1 MGGGIFQVWGLFLLA
16 PAPDSSSVSFF
27 SHHSLF
33 LLLPALPFQ
42 AQQAQQGFGES
53 LAFLPGLGGENVR
66 EKGYLI
72 SRHVALT
79 LPVFLRGGACT
90 RWFRFQGQ
98 CSDRVGRASPPAGN
112 YGMCLFGSRCSLVKH
127 LFLRGGQASSGEW
140 MCARKTVGPDLRLGS
155 RSRKRGECRVGRVG
169 WR

>member
-1 MGGGIFQVWGLFLLA
+1 MGTISSGPCPRLLQCEFLLTPFPIPFVA
-16 PAPDSSSVSFF
+16 RSTFPG
-27 SHHSLF
+27 SL
-33 LLLPALPFQ
+33 Q
-42 AQQAQQGFGES
+42 ARQGFGES
-53 LAFLPGLGGENVR
+53 LAFLPGLGGEDVR
-66 EKGYLI
+66 EEGYLI

-112 YGMCLFGSRCSLVKH
+112 YGMCLFGSWCSLVKH

-155 RSRKRGECRVGRVG
+155 RSRKRGECGVGRVG